1 VSHGPSTATALV
13 CVPTNQ
19 IYFFTFLPL
28 ASFSPLLLHFK
39 TGVLKYLLSS
49 LIGWLL
55 VPAMLWAQ
63 VGDSLPTPT
72 PDSLATAAPPLSKY
86 QAAIKAISDSSLYLN
101 AKGSPEALLAR
112 PKLATNNKNY
122 LFYLLTGV
130 VLFLALLRFIYAR
143 YFATLFTVFFNTS
156 LRQGQLTDQLL
167 QAKLPSLLY
176 NCFFIISGGVF
187 IYLLL
192 QQFGYL
198 PTGNK
203 WWLGMPL
210 CIAILGLIYGCKYLV
225 LRFTGWLTSYREAL
239 NTYTFIIFLINKII
253 GIILVPVIVV
263 MALAA
268 APLAQN
274 AAIVALMATGLML
287 LLRFF
292 KSYGLLQ
299 GQIKV
304 GRLHF
309 LLYIIGVEM
318 LPLLLIYKGLVNYL
332 IKK

>member
-1 VSHGPSTATALV
+1 MK
-13 CVPTNQ
+13 
-19 IYFFTFLPL
+19 YF
-28 ASFSPLLLHFK
+28 LLLF
-39 TGVLKYLLSS
+39 
-49 LIGWLL
+49 IGWLL
-55 VPAMLWAQ
+55 LPALLSAQ
-63 VGDSLPTPT
+63 VGDSIPAPAK
-72 PDSLATAAPPLSKY
+72 DSVAAPAPPINKY
-86 QAAIKAISDSSLYLN
+86 QAAIRAIVDSSLYLN
-101 AKGSPEALLAR
+101 AKGAPEALLAK
-112 PKLATNNKNY
+112 PKTATGNKNY

-176 NCFFIISGGVF
+176 NFFFILSGGLF

-198 PTGNK
+198 PVGNK
-203 WWLGMPL
+203 WWLSMPL
-210 CIAILGLIYGCKYLV
+210 CIIILGLIYGCKYLV

-268 APLAQN
+268 APLAQK

-299 GQIKV
+299 GQIRV

-309 LLYIIGVEM
+309 LLYIIGVEI

>member
-1 VSHGPSTATALV
+1 
-13 CVPTNQ
+13 
-19 IYFFTFLPL
+19 
-28 ASFSPLLLHFK
+28 LHFK
-39 TGVLKYLLSS
+39 TGLLKYFLL
-49 LIGWLL
+49 LVMGLLL
-55 VPAMLWAQ
+55 VPAMLSAQ
-63 VGDSLPTPT
+63 AGDSIPTRP
-72 PDSLATAAPPLSKY
+72 PDSLVARPAPVSKY
-86 QAAIKAISDSSLYLN
+86 QTALQVILDSGLYLN
-101 AKGSPEALLAR
+101 STGMPEALLVR
-112 PKLATNNKNY
+112 PRATTGNKNY

-143 YFATLFTVFFNTS
+143 YFATLFTVFFNSS

-176 NCFFIISGGVF
+176 NLFFIISGGLF

-192 QQFGYL
+192 QQYGQL
-198 PTGNK
+198 PTGSK
-203 WWLGMPL
+203 WWLTMPL
-210 CIAILGLIYGCKYLV
+210 CIAILGLVYGGKYLV

-239 NTYTFIIFLINKII
+239 NTYTFVIFLINKII

-268 APLAQN
+268 APLAQK
-274 AAIVALMATGLML
+274 AAIVALMATALML

-309 LLYIIGVEM
+309 LLYVIGVEI